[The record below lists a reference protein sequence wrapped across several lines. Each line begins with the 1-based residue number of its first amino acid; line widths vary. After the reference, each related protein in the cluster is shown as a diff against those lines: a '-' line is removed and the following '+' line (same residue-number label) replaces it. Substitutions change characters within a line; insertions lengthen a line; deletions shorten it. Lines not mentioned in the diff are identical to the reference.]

1 MIKGGVSVKKIFN
14 IEFKKIFEKVNK
26 EMVLF
31 ITGIVTMVLLVITM
45 IVVTAVST
53 IPSDSDEKETYSFI
67 GFTLEEKVSISKLIG
82 DSIPFISTNEY
93 YFETEENFIRF
104 YTVGNDEDDF
114 NAYQKSVINSGFKLA
129 SWDEEK
135 GFGYEKGNS
144 QVFLKSYKEEDKFII
159 NVIIT
164 LKDGSSNGDNSGN
177 DNGGNSGSGDSGN
190 QGGDDNGGN
199 TDNPTTSSIQNI
211 LNEAAN
217 LAVDGSLGERTAT
230 GTVKLIDE
238 EYTSQYQNIS
248 FVLTDGTVEIV
259 VHRAKGDCASVLKV
273 GDTVTVT
280 GEIINWQGTIEFKQ
294 PTLSNYVAG
303 SGSNQGGNSGSG
315 DSGNQGGTTEPTSS
329 EIQEILD
336 EAANLAVDA
345 SLGERTATGTVKS
358 IDEAYTDQYKN
369 ISFVLTDGVA
379 EILVHRATGD
389 CAASL
394 KVGDTVTVT
403 GEIIN
408 WQGTIEFKQPTLSNY
423 VAGSGSQGGNGGSG
437 DSGNQGGNDDGGNT
451 DNPTTSSI
459 QNILNEA
466 ASLASGTS
474 LSGDRTVTGT
484 VKSIEE
490 EYTTEYKK
498 ISFILTDGV
507 AEILV
512 HRATGDCAASLK
524 VGDTVTVKG
533 TVINYN
539 GTVIEFQYPELSD
552 YVAGSGSQGG
562 NDDGGNSGSTQ
573 YANTDFT
580 TSEKEIINDCFGFSI
595 PFIPNNEYAFDE
607 FVPETDGVIGI
618 YYYAEINTQAEF
630 DTYKTAILN
639 SGFTFEGTEV
649 DDEYGDTWYIYTKN
663 DAYLITTCYL
673 DEGSYWVEVQV
684 YTEASD
690 SGSGDSGNQGG
701 TTTPTNSEVQSILDE
716 AANLASG
723 AYLSGNKEATG
734 TVKSIDEEYTEQHKR
749 ISFILTDGVAEI
761 LVHRATGDCASI
773 LKVGDTVTVTG
784 QITNYKGTIEFQYPE
799 LSNHVTGNGSNQGGS
814 DVNEGELI
822 NNDGAGLPTDSDGV
836 YDVDFTDAIYAK
848 NVTEL
853 GNYIDGCPTEG
864 DVKVLVIPVEFSDIT
879 ASSKGY
885 DINKIN
891 LAFNGTGND
900 TDYRSVSEYYFASSN
915 GKLNLDFY
923 VHNSWFK
930 PANPSTYYASQ
941 VEYYEGYELFIGD
954 QLVMDEALAELSK
967 TLDLSEFDSD
977 NNGCIDAVVFI
988 TTLEIDPSNEFNWA
1002 YRYWN
1007 FYIDE
1012 NENYYEYDNVSAND
1026 YLWASYQFLYERENQ
1041 QYDDED
1047 AMNTYTFIHEFG
1059 HILGLEDY
1067 YDYSEKNNN
1076 PLDGADVMNFSAG
1089 DQNPFSKINLGWIT
1103 TSRLVVADSS
1113 IQLTLKDFSSTG
1125 DTIIIANNWD
1135 STLGAYQ
1142 EYYILM
1148 YYTHTGLNED
1158 GLYFENE
1165 GIVMYHVNAS
1175 LEEYILENN
1184 PYYNIYNT
1192 NTDPSDEYGT
1202 EDNLIEFCKSTS
1214 NTYVHTT
1221 GTSSSANLVD
1231 DLGNKISYTFTV
1243 DSLTSTEA
1251 TITFNKNN

>member
-1 MIKGGVSVKKIFN
+1 M
-14 IEFKKIFEKVNK
+14 
-26 EMVLF
+26 
-31 ITGIVTMVLLVITM
+31 LLVITM

-53 IPSDSDEKETYSFI
+53 IPSDRDEKETYSFI

-135 GFGYEKGNS
+135 GFGYEKGDS
-144 QVFLKSYKEEDKFII
+144 QLFLKSYKEEDKFII

-164 LKDGSSNGDNSGN
+164 LKDGSSNGDN
-177 DNGGNSGSGDSGN
+177 DN
-190 QGGDDNGGN
+190 QGGNGDSGN
-199 TDNPTTSSIQNI
+199 TDNPTTSSIQTV

-217 LAVDGSLGERTAT
+217 LAVGGSLGERTAT
-230 GTVKLIDE
+230 GTVKSIDE
-238 EYTSQYQNIS
+238 EYTEQYKNIS

-259 VHRAKGDCASVLKV
+259 VHRAKGDCASALKV

-280 GEIINWQGTIEFKQ
+280 GEVINYE
-294 PTLSNYVAG
+294 
-303 SGSNQGGNSGSG
+303 
-315 DSGNQGGTTEPTSS
+315 
-329 EIQEILD
+329 
-336 EAANLAVDA
+336 
-345 SLGERTATGTVKS
+345 
-358 IDEAYTDQYKN
+358 
-369 ISFVLTDGVA
+369 
-379 EILVHRATGD
+379 
-389 CAASL
+389 
-394 KVGDTVTVT
+394 
-403 GEIIN
+403 
-408 WQGTIEFKQPTLSNY
+408 GTIEFKQPTLSNY
-423 VAGSGSQGGNGGSG
+423 VAGSGSQGGNSGSG

-684 YTEASD
+684 YIEAED
-690 SGSGDSGNQGG
+690 DGSGDSGNQGG
-701 TTTPTNSEVQSILDE
+701 TTTPTNSEIQAILDE
-716 AANLASG
+716 AASLANKAS
-723 AYLSGNKEATG
+723 LSGNRTVTG
-734 TVKSIDEEYTEQHKR
+734 TVSEIEEYSSQHGNVTFY
-749 ISFILTDGVAEI
+749 ITDGVAEI
-761 LVHRATGDCASI
+761 YVYRAKGDCAAS

-784 QITNYKGTIEFQYPE
+784 TVTKWYETIEFNGPT
-799 LSNHVTGNGSNQGGS
+799 LSNYVSGGGNQGDS
-814 DVNEGELI
+814 DSDEGELI

-836 YDVDFTDAIYAK
+836 YDVDFTEATYVK

-853 GNYIDGCPTEG
+853 GNYLDGCPTEG
-864 DVKVLVIPVEFSDIT
+864 DVKVLVIPVEFSDVT

-885 DINKIN
+885 DLNKIN

-977 NNGCIDAVVFI
+977 NNGCIDAVVLI

-1026 YLWASYQFLYERENQ
+1026 YLWASYRFLYETENQ
-1041 QYDDED
+1041 EYTNED
-1047 AMNTYTFIHEFG
+1047 GMNTYTFIHEFG
-1059 HILGLEDY
+1059 HVLGLEDY
-1067 YDYSEKNNN
+1067 YDYSEANNH
-1076 PLDGADVMNFSAG
+1076 PLEDKDVMDLTTG
-1089 DQNPFSKINLGWIT
+1089 DQNPFSKFYLGWIT
-1103 TSRLVVADSS
+1103 NSRLVVADSS

-1135 STLGAYQ
+1135 PTLGVYQ

-1158 GLYFENE
+1158 GLYFDDE

-1175 LEEYILENN
+1175 LEKYIWENEN
-1184 PYYNIYNT
+1184 GIEEDYYYLYNS
-1192 NTDPSDEYGT
+1192 NTDSSDEYGS
-1202 EDNLIEFCKSTS
+1202 EDNLIEFCKPSS
-1214 NTYVHTT
+1214 NDYVYTA
-1221 GTSSSANLVD
+1221 GTSSSANLID
-1231 DLGNKISYTFTV
+1231 DFGNKISYTFTV

-1251 TITFNKNN
+1251 TITFTKNN